1 MISIPK
7 NAREEYRIE
16 RQDFRGHDLLNIRV
30 FYDDGTGEMRPG
42 KQGIAIRM
50 DLVPE
55 LMDAIDSV
63 VSAREAA

>member
-1 MISIPK
+1 MISITK

-30 FYDDGTGEMRPG
+30 FYYDGSGEMRPG

-55 LMDAIDSV
+55 LMDAIDCV
-63 VSAREAA
+63 TSAQEAA